1 MPLSIT
7 LGPGNEHDSKKFDE
21 LINDLK
27 ELNKIPEEF
36 YGDSSYDNENI
47 RNNLESMNIKV
58 NIQINSRNGRR
69 PKPYNIEIYKK
80 MRSAIEKFFGWIKS
94 FRKIII
100 RYERLAITYKAFII
114 IACIIIHLRYGIWR

>member
-36 YGDSSYDNENI
+36 YGI
-47 RNNLESMNIKV
+47 HHMIM
-58 NIQINSRNGRR
+58 
-69 PKPYNIEIYKK
+69 EI
-80 MRSAIEKFFGWIKS
+80 
-94 FRKIII
+94 
-100 RYERLAITYKAFII
+100 
-114 IACIIIHLRYGIWR
+114 

>member
-7 LGPGNEHDSKKFDE
+7 LGPGNEHDSKKFNE

-58 NIQINSRNGRR
+58 NIPINH
-69 PKPYNIEIYKK
+69 
-80 MRSAIEKFFGWIKS
+80 
-94 FRKIII
+94 II
-100 RYERLAITYKAFII
+100 
-114 IACIIIHLRYGIWR
+114 